1 MGRRAVKESEKT
13 NPNSQE
19 TGANT
24 QSTPFACEGGFMRA
38 FRLVVFCLFV
48 FLIST
53 SAFALDLKVHVADPS
68 SAMVSGARVAVYAEN
83 SSQALALAR
92 SDAQGVATFR
102 NLPGEAVRVEVLA
115 PGFATLTVSVTK
127 SGDVAAQLKLARQG
141 ETVVVSATPSPLEAG
156 LTGLNVSTLDAA
168 TLTTMQPIA
177 VADAIRFLPGV
188 ILGDS
193 GNRGGQTSLF
203 VRGGNSDYNKVLVD
217 GVPVSDPGGYFDFGT
232 TSMTGTDRLELM
244 RGSESVLY
252 GSDAMSSVL
261 QINSATGHTKIP
273 ELRFGADGGNFGTA
287 HGSASVAGANGRY
300 DYNVFG
306 DQFQSNGQGVND
318 DYGNS
323 TQGANLGMQIA
334 PNESLRL
341 RVRHNDSRSGV
352 PGETTFLG
360 KQFFPAADDAWA
372 HQNNLL
378 ASLEF
383 NLAAPAKWQ
392 HQLMVYNYNHQRHD
406 TDLGTDTSES
416 CYPYCA
422 FAAVSD
428 INHFG
433 VRYGGEYWES
443 KQARTSFGYEL
454 EDENGFIGDT
464 TIPSN
469 NHGRRLKHNVYG
481 EQLLEVGGLTVIA
494 GVRYINVG
502 NYFPGSTP
510 STSHDNWWVPRGS
523 LTYLLA
529 RHGLFSGT
537 RLKGSYS
544 LGVKEPSLEQTF
556 GFTGYGVFPNP
567 DLKPEK
573 ARTLEAGVEQRF
585 GSRIGATATYF
596 NALYGNQITTN
607 GNYSE
612 YINLNKS
619 LAHGAELDLS
629 GRISQSLRLQGSYF
643 YTSTQ
648 ILASPL
654 GSFPEAAGDPLLLRP
669 KHAGTLLLAYNR
681 PRYGATLGG
690 SFIGRRADSDF
701 YGLGYTYAAG
711 YARVDAG
718 GWYRVER
725 HVTLYANVENLL
737 NQHYEE
743 VLGYPALTAS
753 FRAGM
758 RFHFGGE

>member
-1 MGRRAVKESEKT
+1 
-13 NPNSQE
+13 
-19 TGANT
+19 
-24 QSTPFACEGGFMRA
+24 MRV

-48 FLIST
+48 FILSNV
-53 SAFALDLKVHVADPS
+53 ALALDLKVHVADPL
-68 SAMVSGARVAVYAEN
+68 SAVVSGARVAVYAEN
-83 SSQALALAR
+83 SSQALALAK
-92 SDAQGVATFR
+92 SDAQGVAAFR
-102 NLPGEAVRVEVLA
+102 NLNATALRVEVLA
-115 PGFATLTVSVTK
+115 PGFAPLMLSVTK
-127 SGDVAAQLKLARQG
+127 SGDVAAQLKLAPQG
-141 ETVVVSATPSPLEAG
+141 ETVVVTAAPSPLEEG
-156 LTGLNVSTLDAA
+156 LTGLNVSSLDSA
-168 TLTTMQPIA
+168 TLTTMQPITA
-177 VADAIRFLPGV
+177 SDAIRFLPGV

-203 VRGGNSDYNKVLVD
+203 VRGGDSDYNKVLVD
-217 GVPVSDPGGYFDFGT
+217 GVPVEDPGGYFDFGT
-232 TSMTGTDRLELM
+232 TSLTGTERLELM

-261 QINSATGHTKIP
+261 QINSAVGHTKIP
-273 ELRFGADGGNFGTA
+273 ELRFGADGGNFGAA
-287 HGSASVAGANGRY
+287 HGYASVAGANGRY
-300 DYNVFG
+300 DYNLFG
-306 DQFQSNGQGVND
+306 DQFQSDGQGVND

-323 TQGANLGMQIA
+323 TQGANLGMQIE

-341 RVRHNDSRSGV
+341 HVRHNDSRSGV
-352 PGETTFLG
+352 PGEI
-360 KQFFPAADDAWA
+360 FPSDGIFASTDAFA
-372 HQNNLL
+372 RQNNLL

-392 HQLMVYNYNHQRHD
+392 HQLTVYEYSHQRHD
-406 TDLGTDTSES
+406 TDWS
-416 CYPYCA
+416 YPYNA
-422 FAAVSD
+422 YSD

-433 VRYGGEYWES
+433 VRYSGEYWEA
-443 KQARTSFGYEL
+443 KQARTNFGYEF

-469 NHGRRLKHNVYG
+469 NHGRRLKNNLYG
-481 EQLLEVGGLTVIA
+481 EQFLELGRLTVIA
-494 GVRYINVG
+494 GARYISLA

-510 STSHDNWWVPRGS
+510 SNYATTYNNWWVPRGS

-529 RHGLFSGT
+529 RHGLFAGT

-544 LGVKEPSLEQTF
+544 LGIKEPSLEQTF

-573 ARTLEAGVEQRF
+573 ARTLDAGIEQKF
-585 GSRIGATATYF
+585 GSRIGATATYY
-596 NALYGNQITTN
+596 NTLYGNQITTN
-607 GNYSE
+607 GNYSK

-629 GRISQSLRLQGSYF
+629 GKINQSLRLQGSYF

-654 GSFPEAAGDPLLLRP
+654 GVFPEAPGDPLLLRP

-681 PRYGATLGG
+681 PHYGAMIGG
-690 SFIGRRADSDF
+690 SFIGRRPDSDF
-701 YGLGYTYAAG
+701 EYPPLGLTHVAG

-718 GWYRVER
+718 GWYQVER

-737 NQHYEE
+737 NQHYQE

-758 RFHFGGE
+758 RFRFGGE

>member
-1 MGRRAVKESEKT
+1 
-13 NPNSQE
+13 
-19 TGANT
+19 
-24 QSTPFACEGGFMRA
+24 MRV

-48 FLIST
+48 FILSNV
-53 SAFALDLKVHVADPS
+53 ALALDLKVHVADPL
-68 SAMVSGARVAVYAEN
+68 SAVVSGARVAVYAEN
-83 SSQALALAR
+83 SSQALALAK
-92 SDAQGVATFR
+92 SDAQGVAAFR
-102 NLPGEAVRVEVLA
+102 NLNATALRVEVLA
-115 PGFATLTVSVTK
+115 PGFAPLMLSVTK
-127 SGDVAAQLKLARQG
+127 SGDVAAQLKLAPQG
-141 ETVVVSATPSPLEAG
+141 ETVVVTAAPSPLEEG
-156 LTGLNVSTLDAA
+156 LTGLNVSSLDSA
-168 TLTTMQPIA
+168 TLTTMQPITA
-177 VADAIRFLPGV
+177 SDAIRFLPGV

-203 VRGGNSDYNKVLVD
+203 IRGGDSDYNKVLVD
-217 GVPVSDPGGYFDFGT
+217 GVPVEDPGGYFDFGT
-232 TSMTGTDRLELM
+232 TSLTGTERLELM

-261 QINSATGHTKIP
+261 QINSAVGHTKIP

-287 HGSASVAGANGRY
+287 HGYASVAGANGRY
-300 DYNVFG
+300 DYNLFS
-306 DQFQSNGQGVND
+306 DQFQSDGQGVND

-323 TQGANLGMQIA
+323 TQGVNLGMQIE

-341 RVRHNDSRSGV
+341 HVRHNDSRSGV
-352 PGETTFLG
+352 PGEI
-360 KQFFPAADDAWA
+360 FPSDGIFASTDAFA
-372 HQNNLL
+372 RQNNLL

-392 HQLMVYNYNHQRHD
+392 HQLTVYEYSHQRHD
-406 TDLGTDTSES
+406 TDWS
-416 CYPYCA
+416 YPYNA
-422 FAAVSD
+422 YSD

-433 VRYGGEYWES
+433 VRYSGEYWEA
-443 KQARTSFGYEL
+443 KQARTNFGYEF

-469 NHGRRLKHNVYG
+469 NHGRRLKNNLYG
-481 EQLLEVGGLTVIA
+481 EQFLELGRLTVIA
-494 GVRYINVG
+494 GARYISLA

-510 STSHDNWWVPRGS
+510 SNYATTYNNWWVPRGS

-529 RHGLFSGT
+529 RHGLFAGT

-544 LGVKEPSLEQTF
+544 LGIKEPSLEQTF

-573 ARTLEAGVEQRF
+573 ARTLDAGIEQKF
-585 GSRIGATATYF
+585 GSRIGATATYY
-596 NALYGNQITTN
+596 NTLYGNQITTN
-607 GNYSE
+607 GNYSK

-629 GRISQSLRLQGSYF
+629 GKINQSLRLQGSYF

-654 GSFPEAAGDPLLLRP
+654 GVFPEAPGDPLLLRP

-681 PRYGATLGG
+681 PHYGAMIGG
-690 SFIGRRADSDF
+690 SFIGRRPDSDF
-701 YGLGYTYAAG
+701 EYPPLGLTHVAG

-718 GWYRVER
+718 GWYQVER

-737 NQHYEE
+737 NQHYQE

-758 RFHFGGE
+758 RFRFGGE

>member
-1 MGRRAVKESEKT
+1 
-13 NPNSQE
+13 
-19 TGANT
+19 
-24 QSTPFACEGGFMRA
+24 MRA

-48 FLIST
+48 FLLST
-53 SAFALDLKVHVADPS
+53 FAYSLDLKIRVADQS
-68 SAMVSGARVAVYAEN
+68 SAVVSGARVAVYTEN
-83 SSQALALAR
+83 SRQALAVAL

-102 NLPGEAVRVEVLA
+102 NVNATSLRVEVLA
-115 PGFATLTVSVTK
+115 SGFAPLTLTVTKPGEVT
-127 SGDVAAQLKLARQG
+127 AQLKLALQG
-141 ETVVVSATPSPLEAG
+141 ETVVVSASPSPLEAG

-168 TLTTMQPIA
+168 TLTTLQPIA
-177 VADAIRFLPGV
+177 ASDAIRFMPGV

-203 VRGGNSDYNKVLVD
+203 VRGGDSDYNKVLVD

-232 TSMTGTDRLELM
+232 TSMTSVDRLEFM

-261 QINSATGHTKIP
+261 QFNSATGHTRVP
-273 ELRFGADGGNFGTA
+273 ELRFGADGGDFGTA
-287 HGSASVAGANGRY
+287 HGYASVAGANGHY
-300 DYNVFG
+300 DYNLFG
-306 DQFQSNGQGVND
+306 DQFQSNGQGAND

-341 RVRHNDSRSGV
+341 HVRHNDSRSGV
-352 PGETTFLG
+352 PGEV
-360 KQFFPAADDAWA
+360 FPGLLPATDAWA

-378 ASLEF
+378 ASLVFSLE
-383 NLAAPAKWQ
+383 APAKWQ
-392 HQLMVYNYNHQRHD
+392 HQLTVYEYNHQRHD
-406 TDLGTDTSES
+406 IDLGLDTWRTTPAYGFFD
-416 CYPYCA
+416 YPYAA
-422 FAAVSD
+422 FAD
-428 INHFG
+428 INRFG
-433 VRYGGEYWES
+433 VRYSGEYWEA
-443 KQARTSFGYEL
+443 KQARTNFGYEF
-454 EDENGFIGDT
+454 EDENGFIGDP
-464 TIPSN
+464 TIPSK
-469 NHGRRLKHNVYG
+469 NHGRRLKQNVYG
-481 EQLLEVGGLTVIA
+481 EQFVEVGQLTMIA
-494 GVRYINVG
+494 GVRYLNVA
-502 NYFPGSTP
+502 NHFPVSGSAPP
-510 STSHDNWWVPRGS
+510 SYVTKYDNWWVPRGS

-529 RHGLFSGT
+529 RHGVFAGT

-544 LGVKEPSLEQTF
+544 LGVKEPSIEQSF

-567 DLKPEK
+567 NLKPEK
-573 ARTLEAGVEQRF
+573 ARTLEAGVEQKV
-585 GSRIGATATYF
+585 GSRVGATATYF
-596 NALYGNQITTN
+596 NTLYRDQITTN
-607 GNYSE
+607 GNFSK

-654 GSFPEAAGDPLLLRP
+654 GMFPEAAGDPLLLRP

-681 PRYGATLGG
+681 PRYGTTLGG
-690 SFIGRRADSDF
+690 SFIGRRPDSDF
-701 YGLGYTYAAG
+701 LGLGYTHVAG

-718 GWYRVER
+718 GWYQVER

-737 NQHYEE
+737 NRHYEE
-743 VLGYPALTAS
+743 VLGYPALTAT

-758 RFHFGGE
+758 RFRFGGD